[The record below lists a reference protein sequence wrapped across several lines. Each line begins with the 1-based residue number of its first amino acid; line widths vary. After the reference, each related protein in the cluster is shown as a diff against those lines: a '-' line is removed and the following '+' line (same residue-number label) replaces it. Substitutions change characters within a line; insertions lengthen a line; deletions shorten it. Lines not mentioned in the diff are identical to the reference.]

1 MEAVVYGGGIL
12 GKMLVPH
19 LVQSGYD
26 VTIIDSDSEFLDSV
40 SLDTSVKTIWL
51 QDSMMQNYLEE
62 ARVDIAELFLAVS
75 SDDHANLLEAQTAT
89 TIYNVQ
95 NVICLVENPQLQHLF
110 NNGDIK
116 IVGSSLLTIFQDIE
130 TKL

>member
-19 LVQSGYD
+19 LVQSGYE
-26 VTIIDSDSEFLDSV
+26 VTIIDSDSEFLESV

>member
-1 MEAVVYGGGIL
+1 
-12 GKMLVPH
+12 
-19 LVQSGYD
+19 
-26 VTIIDSDSEFLDSV
+26 
-40 SLDTSVKTIWL
+40 
-51 QDSMMQNYLEE
+51 MMQNYLEE

>member
-40 SLDTSVKTIWL
+40 SLDSSVKTIWL
-51 QDSMMQNYLEE
+51 QDPMMQNYLED
-62 ARVDIAELFLAVS
+62 ARVDIAELFVAVS